1 MDARKLA
8 DELIKKV
15 ALSDELAQRL
25 INEAVARAFPFE
37 KLLYEKR
44 IVDEVSVAEAKA
56 IILNIPYQKIDPTTV
71 TDELLKLVPEDTAR
85 SYSIAPISRNQD
97 MVIVGMV
104 NPDNVEAQ
112 EALKFLA
119 KQNKISLGVY
129 VVTPTD
135 LELIMRRYVPFE
147 KEIQQALK
155 AVNIKVLGQSMTMQ
169 KVVSLDEE
177 KSSTEEAPV
186 IKIVSSL
193 LRAAVDQ
200 KASDI
205 HIEPQRGRLRIRF
218 RLDGALK
225 EIQSL
230 PIELL
235 SALVARVKVLA
246 DLKIDESRIPQDGRF
261 RTVIFGRDVD
271 YRVATLPTPLGEKVV
286 IRVLDPLST
295 VKNLSD
301 LGIVGQNAEWIEEAL
316 DKPFGMVL
324 VTGPTGSGKTTTL
337 YAFLQQLN
345 QEDVNI
351 MSMEDPVEY
360 FVDGVN
366 QSQMKSEIGYT
377 FAAALRQALRQDP
390 DIIMVGEIRDGET
403 AGLAVQAALTGHTV
417 LSTLH
422 TNNAAGVIPR
432 FIDMKVAPY
441 LLPPALSIMIAQR
454 LTRRLCPNCKKPQP
468 ATPEETKIIEDTLKD
483 MAPKIRE
490 SATQKT
496 APFQIWVAPGCD
508 VCKGKGTKGRMA
520 IYEVMKMTRELE
532 DIIQKE
538 PSEGRVRDE
547 GKRQGMI
554 TLRQDG
560 ILKVLQGF
568 IGMNE
573 VLRETEA
580 VNTEEPEIQKQ

>member
-8 DELIKKV
+8 DELIKKG